1 VRFRGYDVYE
11 ESGRLVVTRSKV
23 RALLDVAAVIVLFAL
38 GAPGLVWAISV
49 LEPGRMTAVALLLL
63 VVAAA
68 VSAFV
73 VVTRAY
79 GGNRLAERLVLD
91 RAADAVVRAGVEV
104 CAMSELD
111 RVELRRREGNDNAPD
126 VFAVVL
132 VTAGLRPRGAPAG
145 SSAFEDAIPVAESTS
160 EAEMRGCASR
170 LAAHAGL
177 RVHEIGW

>member
-1 VRFRGYDVYE
+1 MLFRGYDVFE

-23 RALLDVAAVIVLFAL
+23 SALLDVAAVIVLFAL

-49 LEPGRMTAVALLLL
+49 LEPGRMTAILILLL
-63 VVAAA
+63 VVAAG
-68 VSAFV
+68 VSAFL

-91 RAADAVVRAGVEV
+91 GAADAVVRAGVRV

-111 RVELRRREGNDNAPD
+111 RVELRRREGDEGPD

-132 VTAGLRPRGAPAG
+132 AITGLRPRGAPAG
-145 SSAFEDAIPVAESTS
+145 SSAFEDAIPVAQSTS
-160 EAEMRGCASR
+160 EAEMRACASR
-170 LAAHAGL
+170 VAGHAGV
-177 RVHEIGW
+177 RVEEIGW